1 MLKTNLEWIKKN
13 VPSDLKIWKEM
24 ISEIDWKDVK
34 KKQLNKMRMDKERIQ
49 SEWKDFVA
57 LSPAEKWDRF
67 INGERQLGR
76 LYQKGAIAF
85 TRREWKGLEST
96 ARDFQNWLIL
106 WADMIKMVM
115 RDPMSIALGLFEY
128 RWFSSYLA
136 SVAFFDRNT
145 LGVRGRAV
153 TMNRLL
159 LADVYRYVENVI
171 ATLLMADRR
180 IGGNDKINDKLMLF
194 DEMTMAQMMAGF
206 PGLIGIPYQ
215 LIPMFLVSE
224 LDQLICIPY
233 IDAVESYGL
242 PSDTCPVPTSE
253 CGCAILDALPHCG
266 LGFISTSTPCDGS
279 DMATSYQDRRFKLPT
294 FPLTLPVRYD
304 DEDTVECGAQDM
316 WHCIKWV
323 EEITGE
329 KWDWEHYFTVIRRF
343 NEQTKMEMEK
353 WEMNSTPYP
362 QLIGPCYE
370 LFRKWN
376 YEMDGGIDP
385 RILKTFKK
393 VNKIML
399 KGYERKEEAW
409 PGKMKYRAIV
419 WSCPAHYYANFS
431 NWLANCWGVNVLVE
445 MESLN
450 FTKQLETEDKEEA
463 LRDLGRLYE
472 RMVMRRHTNGG
483 YQHVVD
489 ELWKQCEIWNVDLI
503 IMYQN
508 VACKNM
514 ATVQGILDDQAREQ
528 NRKMIW
534 IEHDLMDPRTV
545 SRRQMRDKVSE
556 YMRTVMHAEP
566 LDPTLVDFEDEIC
579 L

>member
-1 MLKTNLEWIKKN
+1 
-13 VPSDLKIWKEM
+13 
-24 ISEIDWKDVK
+24 
-34 KKQLNKMRMDKERIQ
+34 
-49 SEWKDFVA
+49 
-57 LSPAEKWDRF
+57 
-67 INGERQLGR
+67 
-76 LYQKGAIAF
+76 
-85 TRREWKGLEST
+85 
-96 ARDFQNWLIL
+96 
-106 WADMIKMVM
+106 MIKMVM

-171 ATLLMADRR
+171 STLLMADRR

-316 WHCIKWV
+316 LHCIKWV

-376 YEMDGGIDP
+376 YEMDGGLEP
-385 RILKTFKK
+385 SVMKTFYK
-393 VNKIML
+393 VRKLMFQS
-399 KGYERKEEAW
+399 YEEKCSPYRH
-409 PGKMKYRAIV
+409 PMKYRAVV

-431 NWLANCWGVNVLVE
+431 NWLANAWGIGVLVE

-450 FTKQLETEDKEEA
+450 FTKELNTTDKDEA
-463 LRDLGRLYE
+463 IRDLARLYE
-472 RMVMRRHTNGG
+472 RMVMRKHTNGG
-483 YQHVVD
+483 YVHVLD
-489 ELWKQCEIWNVDLI
+489 ELWKVCEQFNANFI
-503 IMYQN
+503 IMYQH
-508 VACKNM
+508 VCCKTM
-514 ATVQGILDDQAREQ
+514 AGLQGLFDEQARE
-528 NRKMIW
+528 RGLHLIW
-534 IEHDLMDPRTV
+534 VEHDLMDPRTV
-545 SRRQMRDKVSE
+545 SRRDMRAKVTN
-556 YMRTVMHAEP
+556 YMRAIIQAEP
-566 LDPTLVDFEDEIC
+566 TDESLIEFEDDITW
-579 L
+579 